1 MYRKVH
7 EALGEKIPKPD
18 LLVYLQ
24 AHTDTLMSR
33 IAFRD
38 RSYER
43 QMERAYIHELNN
55 AYEEFFSKPYDHTP
69 VLKIDTND
77 LDIVRNTEHLH
88 LIQNRIRQ
96 TLNLTPFQPSLPLV
110 NRIIMRVT
118 RKSLIRIAKETAQE
132 RAITTRYYCR
142 LPDRFLFNVEPMLGG
157 TADIDLVFVHK
168 NLPAKPREFVKLTV
182 DFHLD
187 ISRRTRDEFKSPREL
202 RGDPW
207 LGYEIY
213 DPILLYEREKFFDFV
228 QASLRAG
235 IDFEKPE
242 LMLQRCRKMLSHGR
256 EIWMDLSEIEGAA
269 GPREVRKYM
278 KSLFHAINSVAE
290 LSGPPIHERRL
301 LLEFPARAEEAQKPG
316 LAVGAY
322 GLIGANRIDAD
333 KVKSWLADWK
343 AAFSVASENKKVDLR
358 IHDCRLNYYE
368 KAIKA
373 MLEGET
379 PLAALWPL
387 LHTWTLSAEVLQG
400 DHLQFWQRL
409 RRVGFGDGTEALQA
423 DVQ

>member
-1 MYRKVH
+1 
-7 EALGEKIPKPD
+7 
-18 LLVYLQ
+18 
-24 AHTDTLMSR
+24 
-33 IAFRD
+33 
-38 RSYER
+38 
-43 QMERAYIHELNN
+43 
-55 AYEEFFSKPYDHTP
+55 
-69 VLKIDTND
+69 
-77 LDIVRNTEHLH
+77 
-88 LIQNRIRQ
+88 
-96 TLNLTPFQPSLPLV
+96 
-110 NRIIMRVT
+110 MRVT

-132 RAITTRYYCR
+132 RAYND
-142 LPDRFLFNVEPMLGG
+142 PDIIAAYLTGSLLNVEPMLGG

-187 ISRRTRDEFKSPREL
+187 ISRRARDEFKSPRSL

-235 IDFEKPE
+235 SDFEKPAF
-242 LMLQRCRKMLSHGR
+242 MLQRCRKMLSHGR
-256 EIWMDLSEIEGAA
+256 GIWTDLSEIETAA
-269 GPREVRKYM
+269 GPKEIRKYM

-290 LSGPPIHERRL
+290 LSGPPIHQRRL

-387 LHTWTLSAEVLQG
+387 LHTWTLSAEVLHD
-400 DHLQFWQRL
+400 DHLQFWQKACEEL
-409 RRVGFGDGTEALQA
+409 GLLGDGFTERVQGLDQFNDEIQA
-423 DVQ
+423 TLDEIATANGLETDPGI